1 MTAITAAVVRT
12 KGGPWSLETLE
23 LDEPRDDEVLVRIK
37 AVGICHTDLSIRDQ
51 YLPLRLPI
59 VLGHEGAGVVER
71 VGARVKELTPG
82 DHVVLAPLCCGSC
95 GNCQSGLQVYCEQF
109 LPLNIGLRRPDG
121 SATLRAAEGKMH
133 GAFFGQSSFATHALA
148 NERNAIKAPRDVPL
162 EMLGPLG
169 CGIQAGAGTILNA
182 LRPKAGAS
190 LAVFGAGSVGLSAIM
205 AARLVGCTTIIA
217 VDVKEN
223 RLQLARELGAT
234 HAINNA
240 SGDVVDQIK
249 QLTAGRGVDYSL
261 DATAV
266 PAVIRQ
272 AFDCLATP
280 GVCAVLGLARH
291 GTEVSFD
298 INSLGN
304 GRTVRGVTEGESVPK
319 VFIPALIELW
329 RQGRFPFDRLIRTY
343 DFADINQAAADIAS
357 GETLKPVLLMP

>member
-1 MTAITAAVVRT
+1 MTTITAAVVRT
-12 KGGPWSLETLE
+12 KAGPWTLETLE

-59 VLGHEGAGVVER
+59 VLGHEGAGIVER
-71 VGARVKELTPG
+71 VGARVKELAPG
-82 DHVVLAPLCCGSC
+82 DHVVLAPASCGSC
-95 GNCQSGLQVYCEQF
+95 GNCQSGLQAYCEQF

-148 NERNAIKAPRDVPL
+148 HERSAIRVPRDVPL

-182 LRPKAGAS
+182 LRPRAGAS

-205 AARLVGCTTIIA
+205 AARLVGCTTIVA
-217 VDVKEN
+217 VDIKEN

-240 SGDVVDQIK
+240 EGNVVERIK
-249 QLTAGRGVDYSL
+249 QLTAGRGVDFSL
-261 DATAV
+261 EATAV

-291 GTEVSFD
+291 GSEVSLD

-319 VFIPALIELW
+319 LFIPALIELW

-343 DFADINQAAADIAS
+343 DFADINQAAASIAS
-357 GETLKPVLLMP
+357 GETLKPVLLVP